1 MTTEQYMNMIR
12 NNPYVIG
19 RIENPTEEMQLLA
32 VQLNGQALQ
41 YITNTS
47 PAVQEAAIANTARAI
62 QFIENPSEDIKL
74 QAVRAGWNNLSY
86 LDNPSQELIDA
97 ALDQSGWAIK
107 YIKDADHDLQLRAVN
122 KNYDAVK
129 YIKDPAPDVQLAAV
143 RGNYE
148 ALRYIENPT
157 DEAKDLA
164 IREDAQALRLI
175 RNLGKEDFLHYL
187 GLNVLVSKYIPK
199 DISLSPDDWR
209 DTLKDILAQEDV
221 SEEYVRNFITCSAV
235 DLSPVD
241 KILLVDDY
249 GSQKARRITVDEK
262 LTLK

>member
-1 MTTEQYMNMIR
+1 MSLGESKIQ
-12 NNPYVIG
+12 
-19 RIENPTEEMQLLA
+19 QKKCSLA

-41 YITNTS
+41 YITNPS

-143 RGNYE
+143 RGNHE
-148 ALRYIENPT
+148 ASAVENPT
-157 DEAKDLA
+157 DEAEDLA

-187 GLNVLVSKYIPK
+187 GLNVLVSNTSPRISASVPMTGAIPQGY
-199 DISLSPDDWR
+199 
-209 DTLKDILAQEDV
+209 LAQGRRV
-221 SEEYVRNFITCSAV
+221 
-235 DLSPVD
+235 
-241 KILLVDDY
+241 
-249 GSQKARRITVDEK
+249 RRIRPQLHYLQRRRPLASRQDPPRR
-262 LTLK
+262 

>member
-1 MTTEQYMNMIR
+1 MIR

-41 YITNTS
+41 YITNPS

-62 QFIENPSEDIKL
+62 QFIDNPSEDIKL

-86 LDNPSQELIDA
+86 LENPSQELIDA

-107 YIKDADHDLQLRAVN
+107 YIKDAGHDLQLRAVN

-129 YIKDPAPDVQLAAV
+129 YIKDPAEDVQLAAV

-148 ALRYIENPT
+148 ALRYIEIRRTKQRTWPSS
-157 DEAKDLA
+157 KMPKPCGSSA
-164 IREDAQALRLI
+164 IWGKKIFSTTWASTSWSVNTSPKISASRRMTGAIPSRLSSPKKTYPKNTSATSLPAAPSTYRLSTRYSSSMTMAAQRPDA
-175 RNLGKEDFLHYL
+175 
-187 GLNVLVSKYIPK
+187 
-199 DISLSPDDWR
+199 
-209 DTLKDILAQEDV
+209 
-221 SEEYVRNFITCSAV
+221 
-235 DLSPVD
+235 
-241 KILLVDDY
+241 LL
-249 GSQKARRITVDEK
+249 
-262 LTLK
+262 

>member
-19 RIENPTEEMQLLA
+19 RIEKSNRRNAAPGRTTERS
-32 VQLNGQALQ
+32 G
-41 YITNTS
+41 S
-47 PAVQEAAIANTARAI
+47 PIYYQSVYRLVQEAAIANTARAI

-187 GLNVLVSKYIPK
+187 GLNVLVSKYIPNGYQPQ
-199 DISLSPDDWR
+199 SR
-209 DTLKDILAQEDV
+209 
-221 SEEYVRNFITCSAV
+221 
-235 DLSPVD
+235 
-241 KILLVDDY
+241 
-249 GSQKARRITVDEK
+249 
-262 LTLK
+262 